1 MMKTL
6 LLTLALF
13 LSLAATP
20 LLAQDA
26 SIADRETRLSL
37 YPQPASTQLT
47 ISFGNDRLQ
56 SAVVR
61 MYDLLGNLVSEVD
74 ADHFDNG
81 IFSFYVG
88 DKKPGYYFIKIFTEE
103 GTFSRRITIKP

>member
-1 MMKTL
+1 MKTL
-6 LLTLALF
+6 LLTLVLF
-13 LSLAATP
+13 LALPVTQSF
-20 LLAQDA
+20 AQDA
-26 SIADRETRLSL
+26 GLADRETRLAI

-47 ISFGNDRLQ
+47 IAFNNDRLQ
-56 SAVVR
+56 SAVVK

-74 ADHFDNG
+74 ADHFDKG

-103 GTFSRRITIKP
+103 GTFSRRITIKQ